1 MLNIYKTE
9 QMKDFLDEDE
19 FNPNY
24 KYHNMELKHILIS
37 APTGAGKSNWLIN
50 YILVMNNTFEHIY
63 IFSKAPSCD
72 PLYMMLKEK
81 LGDSLTLETVDK
93 VVPLS
98 QIKKYD
104 QSLIIFDDF
113 ITSSKAT
120 QQILDNYAIMSRKY
134 HFQCIYLTQAYF
146 SVSQKLR
153 QNCKYLVLLSLTNKR
168 NKDLIISQ
176 LSIDIKKQTINKI
189 IGNATKLKL
198 NSCIIDLLSMDEPNK
213 IFRRNFSE
221 FYDIMDENNEEL
233 QSIKL
238 YTKNGI
244 IN

>member
-1 MLNIYKTE
+1 MLNIYKTI
-9 QMKDFLDEDE
+9 QMKPFLDEPE

-24 KYHNMELKHILIS
+24 KLHNMELKHILIN

-50 YILVMNNTFEHIY
+50 YILVTSNTFEHIY

-72 PLYMMLKEK
+72 PLYMMLKDK
-81 LGDSLTLETVDK
+81 LGENLTLETVDK
-93 VVPLS
+93 VPQLS

-104 QSLIIFDDF
+104 QSLIVFDDF
-113 ITSSKAT
+113 ITSSKHIKET
-120 QQILDNYAIMSRKY
+120 LDNYAIMSRKY

-146 SVSQKLR
+146 KVSPELR

-176 LSIDIKKQTINKI
+176 LSIDIKKTTINKI
-189 IGNATKLKL
+189 ISNATEIKL
-198 NSCIIDLLSMDEPNK
+198 NSCIIDLLSIDNPNK
-213 IFRRNFSE
+213 IFRRNFTE
-221 FYDIMDENNEEL
+221 FYNIIDENNKEL
-233 QSIKL
+233 DTIQL
-238 YTKNGI
+238 YNKTGI

>member
-1 MLNIYKTE
+1 
-9 QMKDFLDEDE
+9 
-19 FNPNY
+19 
-24 KYHNMELKHILIS
+24 
-37 APTGAGKSNWLIN
+37 
-50 YILVMNNTFEHIY
+50 
-63 IFSKAPSCD
+63 
-72 PLYMMLKEK
+72 
-81 LGDSLTLETVDK
+81 
-93 VVPLS
+93 
-98 QIKKYD
+98 
-104 QSLIIFDDF
+104 
-113 ITSSKAT
+113 
-120 QQILDNYAIMSRKY
+120 
-134 HFQCIYLTQAYF
+134 
-146 SVSQKLR
+146 
-153 QNCKYLVLLSLTNKR
+153 LVLLSLTNKR

-233 QSIKL
+233 PEIKL